1 MILNSRKEHSVN
13 KQKEVE
19 ERFLELQQVQ
29 PSCDQ
34 EPRKK
39 RKEKTKKEPQM
50 RSREDPFAKYAAEL
64 QIEFFVKVQI
74 STP

>member
-1 MILNSRKEHSVN
+1 MFLNSRKEHSVN

-29 PSCDQ
+29 PSYDQ

-50 RSREDPFAKYAAEL
+50 RSNRVLFQGTDQYTMML
-64 QIEFFVKVQI
+64 
-74 STP
+74 